1 MPPAMRQIAKI
12 RMYQSASVSRMRA
25 HIVAS
30 PRGSKD
36 RVSARRHL
44 SEREAKFDRNVG
56 RFSRFEL
63 LSSGARVTRAKKQ
76 VDVRPQSRIRAAKRD
91 DLAPPH
97 AGHGTRFQ
105 CPLRVRLEHS
115 AMAARCPPCPDKRT
129 STDATSMSAWCQ

>member
-36 RVSARRHL
+36 RVFARRHL

-56 RFSRFEL
+56 RFSRHEL

-76 VDVRPQSRIRAAKRD
+76 CPPGADR
-91 DLAPPH
+91 DLAHCGKQLIRSPCRPPS
-97 AGHGTRFQ
+97 
-105 CPLRVRLEHS
+105 LV
-115 AMAARCPPCPDKRT
+115 
-129 STDATSMSAWCQ
+129 

>member
-1 MPPAMRQIAKI
+1 MRQIAKI

-56 RFSRFEL
+56 RFSRFE
-63 LSSGARVTRAKKQ
+63 
-76 VDVRPQSRIRAAKRD
+76 
-91 DLAPPH
+91 
-97 AGHGTRFQ
+97 
-105 CPLRVRLEHS
+105 
-115 AMAARCPPCPDKRT
+115 
-129 STDATSMSAWCQ
+129 